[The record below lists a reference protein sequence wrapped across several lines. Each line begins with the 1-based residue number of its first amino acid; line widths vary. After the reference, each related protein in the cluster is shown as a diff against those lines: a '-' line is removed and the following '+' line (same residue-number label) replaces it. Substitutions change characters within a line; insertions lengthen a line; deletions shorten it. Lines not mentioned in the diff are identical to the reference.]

1 MFNFGL
7 FSSTEMAKRPA
18 DDKQTRSRNGVALFV
33 RKQFS
38 KKNAWKHADAL
49 AACLVVVV
57 AHACGWLVFRLA
69 GDAESE
75 PCGQASQ
82 AWVTTSDVSVRHLR
96 LASVAGMGVQ

>member
-1 MFNFGL
+1 MTDRPGAELALLCLFG
-7 FSSTEMAKRPA
+7 SSCKEKTAC
-18 DDKQTRSRNGVALFV
+18 
-33 RKQFS
+33 
-38 KKNAWKHADAL
+38 KHADAL

-75 PCGQASQ
+75 PCGHASQ